1 MASAHL
7 QRTNWK
13 ALAVPNEHGGWG
25 FTLEPVILG
34 LLAAPNVAGL
44 GLGLM
49 ALASFF
55 ARHPTKIALSD
66 LRRGRIYPRTRLAIG
81 FALLYGTLAIAGLAL
96 AWFTGNRSFILPLI
110 IASPFVIAQVT
121 LDGLGMGRTLF
132 GELTGALAMGAMAT
146 AIILAGGGFSVL
158 AWGAWLILA
167 MRALVAV
174 RYARAQVRR
183 AHGKP
188 VSKISTVSTA
198 VLAVTLSATGAAFGV
213 APWLG
218 VAAVLI
224 LSIYAIY
231 MLEQPPVTASHVGW
245 SQMFF
250 GWLVAIMTA
259 AGIRMG
265 W

>member
-1 MASAHL
+1 MASARIL
-7 QRTNWK
+7 TSNWK
-13 ALAVPNEHGGWG
+13 SLAIPNEHGGWG

-34 LLAAPNVAGL
+34 LLVAPNAAGL

-55 ARHPTKIALSD
+55 ARHPTKIALGD
-66 LRRGRIYPRTRLAIG
+66 LRRGRVYPRTRTAIG
-81 FALLYGTLAIAGLAL
+81 FALFYGLLALAGLAL
-96 AWFTGNRSFILPLI
+96 AWQTGERDFVWPLLAALPF
-110 IASPFVIAQVT
+110 AAAQVV
-121 LDGLGMGRTLF
+121 LDGLGKGRTLF
-132 GELTGALAMGAMAT
+132 GELAGALDMGGVAT
-146 AIILAGGGFSVL
+146 AIILAGGGHPVL

-183 AHGKP
+183 AYGKP

-198 VLAVTLSATGAAFGV
+198 VLAVALSAVGAALGV

-218 VAAVLI
+218 VAAVVI

-231 MLEQPPVTASHVGW
+231 MLEQPPVTARHVGW

-259 AGIRMG
+259 VGIRMG

>member
-1 MASAHL
+1 MASA
-7 QRTNWK
+7 RATNVNWK
-13 ALAVPNEHGGWG
+13 TLAVPNEHGGWG

-34 LLAAPNVAGL
+34 LLVAPNAAGL

-55 ARHPTKIALSD
+55 ARHPTKIALGD
-66 LRRGRIYPRTRLAIG
+66 LRRGKVYPRTRVAIG
-81 FALLYGTLAIAGLAL
+81 FALLYGTLALIGFAL
-96 AWFTGNRSFILPLI
+96 AWATGIHDFIWPLLAALPF
-110 IASPFVIAQVT
+110 AIAQVI
-121 LDGLGMGRTLF
+121 LDGLGKGRTLF
-132 GELTGALAMGAMAT
+132 GELTGALAMGSIAT
-146 AIILAGGGFSVL
+146 AIILAGGGHPVL

-183 AHGKP
+183 AYGKP
-188 VSKISTVSTA
+188 VSKVSTVSTA
-198 VLAVTLSATGAAFGV
+198 VLAVALSAIGAAYGI

-218 VAAVLI
+218 VAAVVI
-224 LSIYAIY
+224 LSVYAIY
-231 MLEQPPVTASHVGW
+231 MLEQPPVTARHVGW

-259 AGIRMG
+259 IGIRMG

>member
-1 MASAHL
+1 MASA
-7 QRTNWK
+7 RVSTTNWK
-13 ALAVPNEHGGWG
+13 TLAVPNEHGGWG

-34 LLAAPNVAGL
+34 LLVAPGAAGWGL
-44 GLGLM
+44 GLL

-55 ARHPTKIALSD
+55 ARHPTKIALGD
-66 LRRGRIYPRTRLAIG
+66 LRRGRFYPRTRAALG
-81 FALLYGTLAIAGLAL
+81 FALFYGLLAL
-96 AWFTGNRSFILPLI
+96 AGLVLAWYTGDRSFIWPLLA
-110 IASPFVIAQVT
+110 ASPFAFAQVV
-121 LDGLGMGRTLF
+121 LDGLGLGRTLF
-132 GELTGALAMGAMAT
+132 GELAGAFAMGGIAT
-146 AIILAGGGFSVL
+146 AIILAGGGHPLL

-198 VLAVTLSATGAAFGV
+198 VLAVSLSALGAALGV

-218 VAAVLI
+218 VAAVVI
-224 LSIYAIY
+224 LSAYAIY
-231 MLEQPPVTASHVGW
+231 MLEQPPVTARHVGW

-250 GWLVAIMTA
+250 GWLVALMTA
-259 AGIRMG
+259 VGIRAG

>member
-1 MASAHL
+1 MASV
-7 QRTNWK
+7 RVPTTNWK
-13 ALAVPNEHGGWG
+13 TLAVPNEHGGWG
-25 FTLEPVILG
+25 FTLEPAILG
-34 LLAAPNVAGL
+34 LLVAPNAAGW

-55 ARHPTKIALSD
+55 ARHPTKIALGD
-66 LRRGRIYPRTRLAIG
+66 LRRGKLYPRTRVAIG
-81 FALLYGTLAIAGLAL
+81 FALLYGFLALAGLAL
-96 AWFTGNRSFILPLI
+96 AWFTGNHGFVWPLL
-110 IASPFVIAQVT
+110 AALPFVAAQVT

-132 GELTGALAMGAMAT
+132 GELSGALAMGGIAT
-146 AIILAGGGFSVL
+146 AIILAGGGQPIL

-183 AHGKP
+183 AYGKP
-188 VSKISTVSTA
+188 VSKISTASTA
-198 VLAVTLSATGAAFGV
+198 LLAVTIAAIGAFFGI

-218 VAAVLI
+218 VAAVTL
-224 LSIYAIY
+224 LAIYAVY
-231 MLEQPPVTASHVGW
+231 MLEQPPVTARHVGW

-250 GWLVAIMTA
+250 GWLVALMTA
-259 AGIRMG
+259 VGIRLG

>member
-1 MASAHL
+1 MASA
-7 QRTNWK
+7 RIPSTNWK
-13 ALAVPNEHGGWG
+13 TLAIPNEHGGWG
-25 FTLEPVILG
+25 FTLEPTILG
-34 LLAAPNVAGL
+34 LLVAPNAAGWGL
-44 GLGLM
+44 GLL

-55 ARHPTKIALSD
+55 ARHPVKIALGD
-66 LRRGRIYPRTRLAIG
+66 LRRGRIYPRTRVAIG
-81 FALLYGTLAIAGLAL
+81 FALLYGFLALAGLAL
-96 AWFTGNRSFILPLI
+96 AWFSGNRSFVWPLL
-110 IASPFVIAQVT
+110 AALPFVVAQVI
-121 LDGLGMGRTLF
+121 LDGLGRGRTLF
-132 GELTGALAMGAMAT
+132 GELAGALAMGGIAS
-146 AIILAGGGFSVL
+146 AIILAGGGHPLL

-167 MRALVAV
+167 MRALVAI

-183 AHGKP
+183 AYGKP

-198 VLAVTLSATGAAFGV
+198 ILAVALSTVGAVFGV

-218 VAAVLI
+218 VAAVVI

-231 MLEQPPVTASHVGW
+231 MLEQPPVSARHVGW

-259 AGIRMG
+259 VGIRMG